1 MMREL
6 FSYLSCFDVFLCCFS
21 FVLFLDDDESTFLLS
36 LPGSVRGCPSYQNL
50 SFWALSGKRDKRG
63 NRSVER

>member
-21 FVLFLDDDESTFLLS
+21 FVLFLDDDEIYFFALAPRQCQGLPLLS
-36 LPGSVRGCPSYQNL
+36 KSLFLGSFRQEIQ
-50 SFWALSGKRDKRG
+50 KR
-63 NRSVER
+63 

>member
-21 FVLFLDDDESTFLLS
+21 FLLFLDDDEIYFFALALQAVSGAAPPIKIS
-36 LPGSVRGCPSYQNL
+36 LFGLFQ
-50 SFWALSGKRDKRG
+50 ARDTKE
-63 NRSVER
+63 VIAP